1 MHDYHFPS
9 NHYVQ
14 GTVLNI
20 CIALSHL
27 TLPITLW
34 GGWHH
39 HFQFKE
45 LRQIL
50 SNLATIAHVLGGR
63 AKSVLRFVKCQNP
76 RVLSIV
82 LWRPRVHEFLEDGQY
97 KVGPSIIYAKAT
109 HGAQKSQVLQ
119 AETKAHTKTD
129 SHHLGG
135 LGIPVDSARLNR
147 TTNADLMTLQRGAPH
162 LKRLEKAWTLF
173 LRHMGWSQKYSRGG
187 LTSLGL
193 NSKKKSGLSCVNLAS
208 SFQMSF

>member
-14 GTVLNI
+14 RTVLNI

-45 LRQIL
+45 LREIL
-50 SNLATIAHVLGGR
+50 SNLATMAQVLGGR

-109 HGAQKSQVLQ
+109 HGAQKSQLLQ

-129 SHHLGG
+129 SH
-135 LGIPVDSARLNR
+135 R
-147 TTNADLMTLQRGAPH
+147 TKNADLMPLQRGAPH

-173 LRHMGWSQKYSRGG
+173 LRNMGWSQKYSRGA
-187 LTSLGL
+187 SLL
-193 NSKKKSGLSCVNLAS
+193 WAS
-208 SFQMSF
+208 NQKRKVVWAVST